1 MCFNLHQQVF
11 ERDGRRKTLDDFD
24 RDKVDEI
31 VLALMQLTLHDYY
44 RAWKGV
50 DWETLDRLYEKGWI
64 ENPRSKAKSVVLT
77 EEGLANS
84 ARLFQQYFG
93 GSNEK

>member
-1 MCFNLHQQVF
+1 LV
-11 ERDGRRKTLDDFD
+11 DFD

-44 RAWKGV
+44 RAWKGF

-77 EEGLANS
+77 EEGLTNS
-84 ARLFQQYFG
+84 ARLFQHYFG
-93 GSNEK
+93 LSNEIQGEQEDHPV